1 MEWTDTHAHL
11 EDGRFSS
18 DLDEVVRRA
27 EEAGVK
33 AILTAGTDLKT
44 SRAAVELAERY
55 GGVWAA
61 VGVHPHEAEKATP
74 EVLAEV
80 EELASHEKVVAV
92 GEVGLDFYRD
102 RSPRES
108 QLTAF
113 RRQVELAGKLGLPL
127 VVHSRGAVR
136 EVLDLLKEFRGIRGV
151 LHCFPGGL
159 EEAEEALELGWY
171 VGIGGTLTFPK
182 SALPEVVSALPLEGI
197 LLETDSPYL
206 APVPHRGRRNEPAYL
221 VLVGEKL
228 ARIKDT
234 SPQEVALC
242 TTENARKLFGFPPA
256 SP

>member
-1 MEWTDTHAHL
+1 MEWIDTHAHL
-11 EDGRFSS
+11 EDLRFSS

-33 AILTAGTDLKT
+33 AILTAGTELGTSLRALK
-44 SRAAVELAERY
+44 LAERY
-55 GGVWAA
+55 GKVWAA
-61 VGVHPHEAEKATP
+61 VGVHPHEAERATP

-80 EELASHEKVVAV
+80 EVLASHERVLAI

-136 EVLDLLKEFRGIRGV
+136 EVLDLLREFRGIKGM
-151 LHCFPGGL
+151 LHCFPGGP
-159 EEAEEALELGWY
+159 EEAEEVLELGWY
-171 VGIGGTLTFPK
+171 VGLGGTLTFQK
-182 SALPEVVSALPLEGI
+182 SALPEVASALPLEGI

-206 APVPHRGRRNEPAYL
+206 APVPYRGRRNEPAYL
-221 VLVGEKL
+221 VLVGKKL
-228 ARIKDT
+228 AQIKGT

-242 TTENARKLFGFPPA
+242 TSENARKLFGFPPA
-256 SP
+256 ST